1 MQLQNRY
8 VPWLGSFPFRFRSHS
23 PYNLKTTIDKKCFE
37 RVSKLTSKIIH
48 DTSENGVASLSDCH
62 IFQRKHKIRLECWY
76 WRWKRGKYCKQS
88 EITTQNK
95 SNGFIVAV
103 FIVASSLL
111 HTKYDVVSY
120 MNLRRFPT
128 FCLSPFL
135 FAFLHIKNSKVK
147 IK

>member
-8 VPWLGSFPFRFRSHS
+8 VPWQGSSPFRFRSHS
-23 PYNLKTTIDKKCFE
+23 PYNLKNPIDEKYFKKIY
-37 RVSKLTSKIIH
+37 KLTSKIIH
-48 DTSENGVASLSDCH
+48 NTSENGVASLSDCH
-62 IFQRKHKIRLECWY
+62 IFQRKYKIRFECWH
-76 WRWKRGKYCKQS
+76 WWWKRGKYCKQS

-103 FIVASSLL
+103 FIVASYLL
-111 HTKYDVVSY
+111 HTKYNVVSY
-120 MNLRRFPT
+120 MNLSRFPT
-128 FCLSPFL
+128 FCLLPFL